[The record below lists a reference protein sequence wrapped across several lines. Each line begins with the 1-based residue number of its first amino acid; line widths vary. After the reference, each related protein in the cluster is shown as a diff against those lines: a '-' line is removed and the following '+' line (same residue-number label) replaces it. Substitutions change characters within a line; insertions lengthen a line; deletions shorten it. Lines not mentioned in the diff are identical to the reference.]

1 VFQYISI
8 YIFDLYFFLAYRHDF
23 VLNQHHLARIWKCI
37 REDIVKKGTL
47 LFVLLASLM
56 SLLLF
61 AIPGYAQGN
70 LGAVTGTVQDATGA
84 VVPDAAI
91 TITNVATGVK
101 WTAKTSSAGYY
112 RAPVSPGTYKVQAE
126 KTGFKTAIADQI
138 IVPVAQVVTVDLK
151 LQVGN
156 IRETVEVTSQAPL
169 LQTSSA
175 EVGSSVT
182 PEEFEALPVEL
193 GDGGRDLQ
201 TFIFSSMPGTI
212 GSSWSGSINGGQLF
226 SHEIMIDGVSI
237 GRYDL
242 SGGGLTETQPGTDSI
257 AEFKVQSS
265 NYSAEFG
272 DTGGGVAN
280 FTYKS
285 GTNQFHGSAFE
296 YLYNPVFNAAG
307 ELANAYHTAKDNTK
321 ENDFGATFG
330 GPIRKD
336 RTFFF
341 FSYEGDRHRDFSY
354 SGAVTIP
361 TPAMLTGDFS
371 GMLGSQVG
379 TDALNRP
386 VYQYEIYDPTTTRM
400 VNGSIVRDPFPNNV
414 IPPAEFST
422 ASATLLPMFPAPLL
436 SAQQSLQNGT
446 IKNTPEF
453 SGCCPILNRDAYT
466 VKIDNVLTGKQ
477 KIWGSFNYNWRSRF
491 QRGAATFPPFPGE
504 PINPVKGQDV
514 GGPQVRL
521 AHAWNITDRSLNE
534 FQVGYNRFQNKN
546 GLSNDV
552 KYFPPSIVGVPNTCF
567 PGINLSSRY
576 IQGIPKQIGHS
587 CNNIDPMESFIVQ
600 DYFSYLHGKHSLKF
614 GAEYRKYRY
623 NTFEPDTVSGGF
635 NFIGDSTGLPGFFKQ
650 TGNPY
655 ASFIVGA
662 VNNAN
667 RQIYPSSPHYRAGL
681 YAFFAQDDFKATSKL
696 TLNLGLRWEIAMPQ
710 KETDNHES
718 GFSGA
723 VLNAGADNIPG
734 ALEFLGNCSTCNG
747 RNSLENWYFKGF
759 APRIGVAY
767 GITNKLVFR
776 GGYGISYAP
785 PIEDN
790 FGTLDYL
797 GFTDYVNA
805 HAGSSPT
812 GFVNDPA
819 IYWSPLASAS
829 TGVANIGLPPY
840 TGTLPDRDPTLANG
854 NSVDFLPR
862 NGTREPYTQNWS
874 AGFQYMLPRDILL
887 QADYMGSK
895 GTRLLNGYFGTLLDQ
910 PQTKYMGLGD
920 MLLDDLQTDLQNP
933 TTAATLATYGITKL
947 PYPDFENN
955 NWESLIQAAISPYP
969 QITGLMNNYPTMG
982 SSTYHSLQLMARK
995 TTKHGLMFI
1004 AAYTYSKLLT
1014 DSDAAL
1020 FASGSEDVQ
1029 DIWNRGAEKG
1039 IGSYDYTHVLK
1050 LTWVYDLPFG
1060 RGQRWLNSG
1069 GALDRLASGWQVTA
1083 IQNYQSGDPL
1093 VIYSIDG
1100 SGFVSSY
1107 GIRGD
1112 VIPGVSPRV
1121 PSGPLDPINGT
1132 AYLNPAAFADPP
1144 ASPVNGFALRY
1155 GNSPPFLTNVRGPMQ
1170 MGGGESFGIVKRT
1183 KITERSALE
1192 FRADM
1197 FNVFNRQR
1205 LGDPDTS
1212 LGDGLPS
1219 FVNGQNQGGTFSLVT
1234 GPQNGPRII
1243 QFALRLT
1250 F

>member
-1 VFQYISI
+1 MK
-8 YIFDLYFFLAYRHDF
+8 R
-23 VLNQHHLARIWKCI
+23 R
-37 REDIVKKGTL
+37 TL
-47 LFVLLASLM
+47 LLVLLTSLIA
-56 SLLLF
+56 LLLF
-61 AIPGYAQGN
+61 FSVPGYAQGN
-70 LGAVTGTVQDATGA
+70 LGAVTGTVQDTTGA

-91 TITNVATGVK
+91 TITNIDTGVK

-112 RAPVSPGTYKVQAE
+112 RAPVPPGTYKVQAE
-126 KTGFKTAIADQI
+126 KAGFKVAVADQV

-151 LQVGN
+151 LQPGS
-156 IRETVEVTSQAPL
+156 IKETVIVTAEAPL

-182 PEEFEALPVEL
+182 PEEFASLPVEI

-201 TFIFSSMPGTI
+201 TFIFSSLPGTV

-242 SGGGLTETQPGTDSI
+242 SGGGLTETQPGTDAI

-265 NYSAEFG
+265 NYSAEYG

-296 YLYNPVFNAAG
+296 YVKNPIFNAAG
-307 ELANAYHTAKDNTK
+307 ELANVYHTAKDNTK
-321 ENDFGATFG
+321 DNDFGFTFG
-330 GPIRKD
+330 GPIFKD

-341 FSYEGDRHRDFSY
+341 FSYEGYRFRDFSY
-354 SGAVTIP
+354 SGALTIP
-361 TPAMLTGDFS
+361 TPAMITGDFS
-371 GMLGSQVG
+371 GMLGSQQLQTCDSTG
-379 TDALNRP
+379 ANPGGQGNNLPCFDALNRP
-386 VYQYEIYDPTTTRM
+386 VYEYQVYDPLTTRN
-400 VNGSIVRDPFPNNV
+400 VTAGHVDPVTGLTATASAVIRDPFTSNGKAGV
-414 IPPAEFST
+414 IPAAEFST
-422 ASATLLPMFPAPLL
+422 ASATLLPMFPAPLF

-453 SGCCPILNRDAYT
+453 NGCCPTLTRDAYT
-466 VKIDNVLTGKQ
+466 VKIDHVLTGKQ

-491 QRGAATFPPFPGE
+491 QRGANTFPPFPGW
-504 PINPVKGQDV
+504 PINPVKQQDV

-534 FQVGYNRFQNKN
+534 FQVGYNRFQNRN

-552 KYFPPSIVGVPNTCF
+552 KYFPSSIVGVPDTCF

-576 IQGIPKQIGHS
+576 IQGIPKQLGHS
-587 CNNIDPMESFIVQ
+587 CANIDPMESFILQ
-600 DYFSYLHGKHSLKF
+600 DYFSYLRGKHSLKF

-635 NFIGDSTGLPGFFKQ
+635 NFLGDSTGLPGFFTV

-662 VNNAN
+662 VNNGN
-667 RQIYPSSPHYRAGL
+667 RQIYPSSPHYRSGL

-710 KETDNHES
+710 TEINNHES
-718 GFSGA
+718 GFSGTL
-723 VLNAGADNIPG
+723 LNAGADNIGG
-734 ALEFLGNCSTCNG
+734 ALEFLGSCSTCNG
-747 RNSLENWYFKGF
+747 RHSLENWYFKDF

-776 GGYGISYAP
+776 GGYGISFAP

-819 IYWSPLASAS
+819 IYWSPLASA
-829 TGVANIGLPPY
+829 TPPGTIGLRPY
-840 TGTLPDRDPTLANG
+840 TGTLPDLDPTLANG

-874 AGFQYMLPRDILL
+874 AGFQYMLPRDLLL

-895 GTRLLNGYFGTLLDQ
+895 GTRLLNGYFGGLLNQ

-933 TTAATLATYGITKL
+933 TTAAILAGYGITGL
-947 PYPDFENN
+947 PYPDFEAN
-955 NWESLIQAAISPYP
+955 NWESLVQAAIQPYP

-995 TTKHGLMFI
+995 NTKHGLMFI

-1020 FASGSEDVQ
+1020 YASGSENVQ
-1029 DIWNRGAEKG
+1029 DIWNRQSEKG
-1039 IGSYDYTHVLK
+1039 IASYDYTHVLK

-1069 GALDRLASGWQVTA
+1069 GVLDRLAGGWQLSA
-1083 IQNYQSGDPL
+1083 IQNYTSGDPL
-1093 VIYSIDG
+1093 TIYSIDG
-1100 SGFVSSY
+1100 SGFVSSW

-1112 VIPGVSPRV
+1112 IVPGVSPKV

-1132 AYLNPAAFADPP
+1132 PYLNPAAFVDPP

-1155 GNSPPFLTNVRGPMQ
+1155 GNSPPFLTNVRGPVQ
-1170 MGGGESFGIVKRT
+1170 MGGGESFGIVKNTRLS
-1183 KITERSALE
+1183 ERFNLQ

-1212 LGDGLPS
+1212 LGDGLPN
-1219 FVNGQNQGGTFSLVT
+1219 FVNGANQGGTFSLVT
-1234 GPQNGPRII
+1234 GPQNGPRLI
-1243 QFALRLT
+1243 QFALHLT